1 MIKEQIR
8 ELEKLTT
15 YLKDKEKNIIGK
27 AIQFSQHAHKDQV
40 RKSGD
45 PFITHPIEVAKILT

>member
-15 YLKDKEKNIIGK
+15 YLKDTDKKIIAK
-27 AIQFSQHAHKDQV
+27 AINFSE
-40 RKSGD
+40 RL
-45 PFITHPIEVAKILT
+45 IKISLENLETLLLLIQLKLLRF